1 MGLYNFVLGTQAQAP
16 AIYIMLG
23 LQPIGS
29 FDAGRVRDAWV
40 RKGGERVIVFTRNG
54 GGNRKHYSSEGQDAG
69 EGCHCTGCTM
79 TYHIPKHPQ
88 YVRDWDDDY
97 DCTYAYIEFEV
108 PEEYREVV
116 RANAPDEEM
125 PSLEVRWKEAVQNM
139 QLNLR

>member
-54 GGNRKHYSSEGQDAG
+54 GGGVSVTRQTGPNQSYGEWQDLGGLIVDYPVAAQTIDDRVTVFAIGLDGKLYRSRQTATTVTAG
-69 EGCHCTGCTM
+69 FGPWTLIG
-79 TYHIPKHPQ
+79 
-88 YVRDWDDDY
+88 
-97 DCTYAYIEFEV
+97 
-108 PEEYREVV
+108 
-116 RANAPDEEM
+116 
-125 PSLEVRWKEAVQNM
+125 
-139 QLNLR
+139 